1 MSNAEGMRS
10 LAQNITASYDARIG
24 ELASIRQQT
33 SDMLS
38 EFHRMDDERK
48 TAVSNMK
55 KEVSDLRSN
64 LHKEC
69 EDREKEVSNMKKE
82 ASCMLDGFK
91 KDRED
96 AVGAWHDLA
105 ATMES
110 KRGNKTRKT
119 VKVRQAHHKGKK
131 G

>member
-48 TAVSNMK
+48 T
-55 KEVSDLRSN
+55 
-64 LHKEC
+64 
-69 EDREKEVSNMKKE
+69 EVSNMKKE

>member
-10 LAQNITASYDARIG
+10 LAQDITASYDARIG

-48 TAVSNMK
+48 ISVSNIK
-55 KEVSDLRSN
+55 KEV
-64 LHKEC
+64 
-69 EDREKEVSNMKKE
+69 
-82 ASCMLDGFK
+82 SCMLDGFK
-91 KDRED
+91 KEQED
-96 AVGAWHDLA
+96 AASAWQSLA
-105 ATMES
+105 ATMQS
-110 KRGNKTRKT
+110 KRGRKERKT
-119 VKVRQAHHKGKK
+119 VKVRQVHHKGMK